1 MGSHHDDDET
11 VHRSVAQLQFE
22 RAELSLAI
30 MEARHE
36 LECADAAGKITDTI
50 PRAHVTLV
58 STDGNLGSE
67 GKARQ
72 PRAKRANQP
81 DGCRVADRISIRIRS
96 DANP

>member
-81 DGCRVADRISIRIRS
+81 DRRSIANRVAFRVQPDTSS
-96 DANP
+96 